1 MSGAVEKGGEL
12 FPWALAMQFGFGV
25 LKLSSAAF
33 WALTPR
39 ELEAAMMA
47 HYGGRSGAPLER
59 SALGALMERYPDHDG
74 QN

>member
-1 MSGAVEKGGEL
+1 MSGANNKGGRL
-12 FPWALAMQFGFGV
+12 FPWAIAMQFGFGV
-25 LKLSSAAF
+25 LKLPSQQF

-47 HYGGRSGAPLER
+47 HYGGRPQAPLDR
-59 SALGALMERYPDHDG
+59 RALGALMERYPDHDG

>member
-1 MSGAVEKGGEL
+1 MSGAAEKEAGL

-25 LKLSSAAF
+25 LKLPSRAF

-39 ELEAAMMA
+39 ELEAAMVA
-47 HYGGRSGAPLER
+47 HYGGRSGAPLDR
-59 SALGALMERYPDHDG
+59 LALGALMERYPDHDG

>member
-1 MSGAVEKGGEL
+1 MSGGAEKEAGL
-12 FPWALAMQFGFGV
+12 FPWAIAMQFGFGV
-25 LKLSSAAF
+25 LKLPSGAF

-47 HYGGRSGAPLER
+47 HYGGRSDAPFSRL
-59 SALGALMERYPDHDG
+59 ALGALMERYPDHDG